1 MTDYR
6 IRPEPEVRYLFPR
19 APLKAELDSGIWE
32 IDAQHVTEAGL
43 KKGYYP
49 ANVIVEL
56 VEAARHWNSTPL
68 WAEDLYY
75 AACYRLES
83 AIDALNAESWNVE

>member
-19 APLKAELDSGIWE
+19 APLKAELRDGIWE
-32 IDAQHVTEAGL
+32 IDAQHVTNAGL

-56 VEAARHWNSTPL
+56 VEAARHWNATPL
-68 WAEDLYY
+68 WDSDLYY
-75 AACYRLES
+75 AASARLEGAMDS
-83 AIDALNAESWNVE
+83 LNAESWNVE